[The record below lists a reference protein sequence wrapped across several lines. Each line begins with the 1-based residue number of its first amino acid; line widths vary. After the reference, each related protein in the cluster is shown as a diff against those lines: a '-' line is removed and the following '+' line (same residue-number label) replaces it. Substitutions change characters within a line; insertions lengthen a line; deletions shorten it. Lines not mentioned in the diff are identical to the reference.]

1 MMTDSTVDE
10 PMEAIAIIG
19 MAGRFPGARSVDEL
33 WQHLVAG
40 DELIRTFTDEELLVD
55 GVDPALISDP
65 AFVKAGATLEDV
77 HGFDH
82 RFFGLSPREAALTD
96 PQHRQFLECAW
107 EAFES
112 AGYTPESTR
121 GNVGVFA
128 GGGTSDYL
136 LYNLG
141 SNPEMLRS
149 LDYLDMTIANDRD
162 QLPTRVSYK
171 LNLTGPSVAIQTA
184 CSTSL
189 VAVHMA
195 CESLLNQQCDLA
207 LAGGASIKLPQA
219 GYLYQP
225 GGVASP
231 DGHVRTFDADG
242 LGAVFGNGVGVVVLK
257 RLSEALADND
267 LVYAVIRGSAIN
279 NDGAAKVGYT
289 APSVEGQRRVIIE
302 ALAAAD
308 VDPDTIS
315 YVEAHGT
322 ATALGDPIEIT
333 ALTQAFRA
341 STDRVGFVG
350 IGSVKTNVGHLVAAS
365 GVTGLI
371 KTALA
376 LHHEVLPASLHFTE
390 ANPAIDFE
398 TSPFR
403 VLRELTP
410 WPRGEQPRRAGVSS
424 FGIGGTNAHAVL
436 EEAPPRRPS
445 SGAAHDWQLLPLS
458 AQSVTAL
465 DTATERLGG
474 HLGTAG
480 GADLADVAYTLQVGR
495 RAFPQ
500 RRAVIA
506 SSRAGAAAAI
516 EARDA
521 KYLVSSGGEA
531 REREL
536 AFMFPGGGAQY
547 ATVAWGLYRR
557 EPVFRAEVDRCAEML
572 APHLGADLRNYL
584 YPEGEGAAER
594 GEELNRPKF
603 AMPALFVVGYAMA
616 KQLMAWGIHPESMI
630 GHSVGEYVAACLAGV
645 IELPDALAL
654 VALRGRLF
662 ETMAPGAM
670 LSVQLPEQDLRPLLG
685 DNLDLAAI
693 NAPVLCVAT
702 GPSAHIDELET
713 RLRDRRVEFSR
724 LHLAI
729 GAHSRLVEPILEEFG
744 ALLRQIQLRPP
755 TMPFVSNVTGTW
767 ITPEQATDPA
777 YWTSHIRSTVR
788 FADGVGTLLQ
798 AADRV
803 LLEVGPG
810 QTLTT
815 LARLHPERVADQL
828 VLQTTRHPRD
838 ESPDDAFILGTL
850 GRLWSAGVAVDWNAL
865 HAGQLR
871 QRVPLPAYPFEHTR
885 HWIERGAGQQPSSRG
900 ATPSKAASVADWFYS
915 PSWRRGAPL
924 PPAALVPGTRWLVFT
939 DGRRV
944 VADLVARLRASGQEV
959 VVAEAAKRW
968 RETTPAR
975 YQLDP
980 CREEDYAQ
988 LLKLLRDREE
998 WPEHI
1003 VHAWSD
1009 SGEAARGGSAAFE
1022 AAQSRGY
1029 HSLLFLAHA
1038 IAAHGATD
1046 PMRLSVLVSGVADVS
1061 PGDVLHPERATVL
1074 APTKVIPQEYPH
1086 VECRVVDLL
1095 ASEASAPPQ
1104 ELSERLLAELGCE
1117 SRDTFVAIR
1126 GGQRWL
1132 QHFEAQPLAEGS
1144 SRRALRP
1151 GGVYLITGGLGQLGF
1166 AIASQ
1171 LAQSVKAKLVLTGRT
1186 TLPPPA
1192 ERQRWVDEH
1201 DADNP
1206 VSIRLRRVLELEELG
1221 AEVLTVSAD
1230 VADEAAM
1237 RSVLKETLARFGDLH
1252 GVVHAAGLIEGGA
1265 IFLPLQQMGVAESER
1280 QFGPKARGLYV
1291 LQRVLSGRALD
1302 IRYLVSS
1309 NAAIL
1314 GGLGHVAYSAANLFL
1329 DTFAQQQ
1336 RDSREPWVS
1345 INWDLFSKDEP
1356 GDRPSTPRTS
1366 VDVYAIGP
1374 REAMTAFERSALS
1387 APTGQSVMSTG
1398 DLELRLDTWIRR
1410 DSVRHPAAESSLDS
1424 PATAE
1429 RVAALPASYVA
1440 PANDVEATLA
1450 KLWQNLLGVNP
1461 VGTRDNFFELGGHSL
1476 IAVRLF
1482 SEIEQRFGVKLP
1494 MAILFEAP
1502 TIELLAAQLSTPE
1515 QGESAV
1521 DWGSLVPLRR
1531 DGDHLPFFCVHG
1543 GGGNVLNFRALT
1555 EELGDRQ
1562 PVYAL
1567 QAKGLDHEDM
1577 PHDRVEDTA
1586 SQYVEEIRAVQ
1597 PHGPYFL
1604 GGYCYGGLIAWEMA
1618 QQLRAEGE
1626 EVGLLAMVESY
1637 APGHAATLSFRSHWY
1652 RQRALL
1658 HLRQLRETPISDWL
1672 PYLGRRARTMRW
1684 RIGADL
1690 RTRAWQLRYRAYRLI
1705 GREVPTELVDHMEIA
1720 HYAIKLYEPPV
1731 AEGRPVLFVARDRG
1745 VEGAADPLFGW
1756 GGLATEEVEVVEVP
1770 GDHTTLFEPPYVQ
1783 GLASELRRR
1792 LDHRHVRDNEHEESE
1807 AVPTLAPTG
1816 TAQ

>member
-1 MMTDSTVDE
+1 MMTNPTADE

-19 MAGRFPGARSVDEL
+19 MAGRFPGANSVDEL
-33 WQHLVAG
+33 WQHLLAG
-40 DELIRTFTDEELLVD
+40 TELVREFTDEELLAD

-65 AFVKAGATLEDV
+65 SFVKAGGVLDDV

-136 LYNLG
+136 LYNIG
-141 SNPEMLRS
+141 SNPDMLRS

-242 LGAVFGNGVGVVVLK
+242 QGAVFGNGVGVVVLK
-257 RLSEALADND
+257 RLSDALADND

-289 APSVEGQRRVIIE
+289 APSVEGQRRVIVE

-390 ANPAIDFE
+390 ANPAIDFA
-398 TSPFR
+398 TSPFKVVQER
-403 VLRELTP
+403 TS
-410 WPRGEQPRRAGVSS
+410 WPRGERPRRAGVSS

-436 EEAPPRRPS
+436 EEAPLRPS
-445 SGAAHDWQLLPLS
+445 PPASAHDWQLLPLS
-458 AQSVTAL
+458 AQSSSAL
-465 DTATERLGG
+465 ETATERLARY
-474 HLGTAG
+474 LGTPDA
-480 GADLADVAYTLQVGR
+480 ADLGDVAYTLQVGR
-495 RAFPQ
+495 RAFAQ

-506 SSRAGAAAAI
+506 SSRADALVAI
-516 EARDA
+516 AARDA
-521 KYLVSSGGEA
+521 KYVVSSGDEA
-531 REREL
+531 RDREV

-557 EPVFRAEVDRCAEML
+557 QSVFRAEVDRCVEML
-572 APHLGADLRNYL
+572 AAHLGADLRDYL
-584 YPEGEGAAER
+584 YPEGEGSVER

-603 AMPALFVVGYAMA
+603 AMPALFVVGYALA
-616 KQLMAWGIHPESMI
+616 RQLMAWGIHPQAMI
-630 GHSVGEYVAACLAGV
+630 GHSVGEYVAACLSGV

-670 LSVQLPEQDLRPLLG
+670 LSVQLPESELRPLLG

-693 NAPVLCVAT
+693 NAPSLCVAT
-702 GPSAHIDELET
+702 GPSVHIDELEA
-713 RLRDRRVEFSR
+713 RLRDRGVEFSR

-729 GAHSRLVEPILEEFG
+729 GAHSRLVEPILDEFG

-755 TMPFVSNVTGTW
+755 TVPFVSNVTGTW
-767 ITPEQATDPA
+767 ITTEQATDPS

-788 FADGVGTLLQ
+788 FADGVGELLQ
-798 AADRV
+798 APDRV

-815 LARLHPERVADQL
+815 LARLHPERAADQL

-838 ESPDDAFILGTL
+838 DAPDDAFILGAL
-850 GRLWSAGVAVDWNAL
+850 GRLWSAGVTVDWTAL
-865 HAGQLR
+865 HGGQPR

-885 HWIERGAGQQPSSRG
+885 HWVERGHGQQPSSRS
-900 ATPSKAASVADWFYS
+900 ATPSKLANVADWFYS

-924 PPAALVPGTRWLVFT
+924 APAVLAPGSRWLVLT
-939 DGRRV
+939 DGRRIA
-944 VADLVARLRASGQEV
+944 ADLVARLRASGQDV

-968 RETTPAR
+968 REMTPAR

-980 CREEDYAQ
+980 RREQDYHQ
-988 LLKLLRDREE
+988 LLGLLRDRGQ
-998 WPEHI
+998 WPDHI

-1009 SGEAARGGSAAFE
+1009 SGDQVPRKALAAFD
-1022 AAQSRGY
+1022 AAQPRGY

-1046 PMRLSVLVSGVADVS
+1046 PLRLSVLVSGLADVG

-1086 VECRVVDLL
+1086 VECRVVDLP
-1095 ASEASAPPQ
+1095 ASAASAPSPELAEQ
-1104 ELSERLLAELGCE
+1104 LLSELDREG
-1117 SRDTFVAIR
+1117 RDTYIALR

-1132 QHFEAQPLAEGS
+1132 QHFEPQPLADGAT
-1144 SRRALRP
+1144 RRALRP

-1171 LAQSVKAKLVLTGRT
+1171 LAISAGAKLVLTGRS

-1192 ERQRWVDEH
+1192 ERQRWLDEH
-1201 DADNP
+1201 DENNP
-1206 VSIRLRRVLELEELG
+1206 ISVRLRRIRELEALG

-1237 RSVLKETLARFGDLH
+1237 RAVLTQTLDRFGALH

-1265 IFLPLQQMGVAESER
+1265 IFLPLEQMGVAESER
-1280 QFGPKARGLYV
+1280 QFGPKARGMCV
-1291 LQRVLSGRALD
+1291 LQRVLGDRPLD
-1302 IRYLVSS
+1302 LRYLVSS

-1336 RDSREPWVS
+1336 RGSSEPWVS
-1345 INWDLFSKDEP
+1345 INWDLFSNDEP
-1356 GDRPSTPRTS
+1356 GETPSAPRTS

-1374 REAMTAFERSALS
+1374 HEAMTAFERSVLA
-1387 APTGQSVMSTG
+1387 APTGQSIMSTG

-1410 DSVRHPAAESSLDS
+1410 DSVRQSAQSVVDS
-1424 PATAE
+1424 PTTEVPA
-1429 RVAALPASYVA
+1429 AALPASYVA
-1440 PANDVEATLA
+1440 PANDVEGALA
-1450 KLWQNLLGVNP
+1450 KLWQNLLGVSP

-1482 SEIEQRFGVKLP
+1482 SEIEQKFGVKLP
-1494 MAILFEAP
+1494 MAILFESP
-1502 TIELLAAQLSTPE
+1502 TIELLGAHLTSAE
-1515 QGESAV
+1515 QGEAAI

-1531 DGDHLPFFCVHG
+1531 DGDHAPFFCVHG

-1597 PHGPYFL
+1597 PHGPYYL

-1658 HLRQLRETPISDWL
+1658 HLRQLRETPLGDWL

-1705 GREVPTELVDHMEIA
+1705 GRDVPVDLVDHMEIA

-1756 GGLATEEVEVVEVP
+1756 GGLATEDVEVVTVP

-1783 GLASELRRR
+1783 GLASELRKR
-1792 LDHRHVRDNEHEESE
+1792 LDQGQHQLEEPD
-1807 AVPTLAPTG
+1807 AMPALAPTG